1 MNEQEKTTEEVQV
14 EEWKKKHGS
23 VYKIE
28 VDGKKCYLKNP
39 TRQTVSYSMSLQERD
54 PMESDMVL
62 LKNCWISGDRE
73 IQDNLNLFLSIRPV
87 LSDIFDLK
95 KSTIVKL

>member
-1 MNEQEKTTEEVQV
+1 
-14 EEWKKKHGS
+14 
-23 VYKIE
+23 
-28 VDGKKCYLKNP
+28 
-39 TRQTVSYSMSLQERD
+39 MSLQERD